1 MEWELTEVPGNL
13 TTSIQ
18 DSTVDVVAA
27 RIESKVANTLIRQ
40 LSHICPLEN
49 LRHVKRV
56 HRRTECGKSE
66 LSIILCLS
74 TGYETCSKQLPD
86 DVQKIVDTHQLNPFT
101 AKSFTG
107 FQVSCYIK
115 RGMGR
120 AVQTL
125 ANFLPS
131 CARVCP
137 NSYTS

>member
-1 MEWELTEVPGNL
+1 MEWALTEVPGNL
-13 TTSIQ
+13 ITSIQ
-18 DSTVDVVAA
+18 DTTVDVMAA
-27 RIESKVANTLIRQ
+27 KIEPKLANTLIRQ

-56 HRRTECGKSE
+56 RRRTECGKSE

-74 TGYETCSKQLPD
+74 TGYETCNKQLPD
-86 DVQKIVDTHQLNPFT
+86 DVQKIVDTYQLNPFT

-120 AVQTL
+120 TMQTL

-131 CARVCP
+131 CA
-137 NSYTS
+137 